1 MQKNKHA
8 SAKNKATEPY
18 ILTTKLF
25 CGDCKTMFVG
35 DSAKKKDSTYYR
47 YYKCAASKRHECKM
61 KAVRKEWI
69 EDFVIENLVRFIFD
83 DEAVSRIADDVIA
96 LLNKENVVIPA
107 LKSQLSEVR
116 KAIDNILKAIEMGI
130 ITRSTKERLEELE
143 AEEERLKTNIEA
155 EEYSSPKLTKEQI
168 VFTLTKFRTLDMRV
182 TKNRERLVDALVKS
196 ILIYNDRVVFY
207 LTYKDEPVEI
217 PTRDEIIDSEK
228 SSDIK
233 VNGSPTMY
241 LANAYFTAFA
251 SSFFARFLHLPLIC
265 HLFLKIATY
274 TATCASV
281 SGSFLFPKES
291 ALVIASQFLA
301 LAS

>member
-1 MQKNKHA
+1 M
-8 SAKNKATEPY
+8 
-18 ILTTKLF
+18 
-25 CGDCKTMFVG
+25 V
-35 DSAKKKDSTYYR
+35 
-47 YYKCAASKRHECKM
+47 
-61 KAVRKEWI
+61 WI

-83 DEAVSRIADDVIA
+83 DEAVSRIADDVVA
-96 LLNKENVVIPA
+96 LLNKENVVVPA

-168 VFTLTKFRTLDMRV
+168 VFTLTKFRALDMRV

-251 SSFFARFLHLPLIC
+251 SSFFTRFLHLPLIC
-265 HLFLKIATY
+265 HLFLKTATY
-274 TATCASV
+274 TASCASA
-281 SGSFLFPKES
+281 SGSFLFPKER

-301 LAS
+301 FAS